1 MMGVRPVNGLSRAFT
16 TQILF
21 SLFCLSAAV
30 PDLEPHKLHL
40 VGGGGAHKA
49 KDRQDTDIVFDSDTN
64 EGLIGQLFGQNLQA
78 FPESTCQT
86 EYMDIL
92 GGDMNDGR
100 LPGQRT
106 RSPRQ
111 CQKRCQDT
119 KGCNF
124 FAWDRYAGYCW
135 LKRSDGLRIPHP
147 KIIIGPKFCQS
158 PAPSLS
164 SLSSSLSSSS
174 SSVPVVESSSPR
186 EPCAITGPSTTEQVT
201 NNC

>member
-1 MMGVRPVNGLSRAFT
+1 M
-16 TQILF
+16 
-21 SLFCLSAAV
+21 
-30 PDLEPHKLHL
+30 
-40 VGGGGAHKA
+40 
-49 KDRQDTDIVFDSDTN
+49 N

-106 RSPRQ
+106 RLPTAQLVKSNINTLYSRYQRSPRQ

-124 FAWDRYAGYCW
+124 FAWDRVGEHVHYWLCNLILTRIFPSQYAGYCW

-164 SLSSSLSSSS
+164 SLASSS

-201 NNC
+201 TASLNSEALLKSSDSFIFF

>member
-1 MMGVRPVNGLSRAFT
+1 MGACAALALAVLLQLKPTAGL
-16 TQILF
+16 
-21 SLFCLSAAV
+21 V
-30 PDLEPHKLHL
+30 DLEHGGTNRKHL
-40 VGGGGAHKA
+40 VNFVHLFAQ
-49 KDRQDTDIVFDSDTN
+49 DRQDSEFGLENSDVN
-64 EGLIGQLFGQNLQA
+64 EGLIGQLFGQDQQS

-86 EYMDIL
+86 EYTDIV
-92 GGDMNDGR
+92 GGDLNDGR

-158 PAPSLS
+158 PAPSLP
-164 SLSSSLSSSS
+164 SSLSSSS

-186 EPCAITGPSTTEQVT
+186 EPCAIPGPSTTEQLT
-201 NNC
+201 PCDFA

>member
-1 MMGVRPVNGLSRAFT
+1 MGGT
-16 TQILF
+16 
-21 SLFCLSAAV
+21 SLCDTKLKVTFFISIFIRFEPSSA
-30 PDLEPHKLHL
+30 DLESLHL
-40 VGGGGAHKA
+40 FETAKA
-49 KDRQDTDIVFDSDTN
+49 RQDGGDLAFDSDVN
-64 EGLIGQLFGQNLQA
+64 EGLIGQLFGQNLQT

-106 RSPRQ
+106 RSPKQ

-147 KIIIGPKFCQS
+147 KIIIGPKFCAGS
-158 PAPSLS
+158 GPVSVGPVSGS
-164 SLSSSLSSSS
+164 V
-174 SSVPVVESSSPR
+174 SVPTPDISTAR
-186 EPCAITGPSTTEQVT
+186 EPCAVTESQQQVT
-201 NNC
+201 CPQSILIMNIHIITSH